1 MTSLFPREA
10 PLFINTKKTLLPG
23 YSLLRCKSSPDP
35 LFVFYGRIAKQNNQ
49 PLAAGVFNLVL
60 FTELLRP
67 LAILHELRWSG
78 SSGTFLIADMR
89 AGCAKVAGRPGGKSW
104 PVFAALLQFD
114 PEDGTL
120 QMQREEG

>member
-67 LAILHELRWSG
+67 LAILDKGVNASNHAGPKTHRLG
-78 SSGTFLIADMR
+78 SPMGDIL
-89 AGCAKVAGRPGGKSW
+89 
-104 PVFAALLQFD
+104 AALRIFS
-114 PEDGTL
+114 TI
-120 QMQREEG
+120 